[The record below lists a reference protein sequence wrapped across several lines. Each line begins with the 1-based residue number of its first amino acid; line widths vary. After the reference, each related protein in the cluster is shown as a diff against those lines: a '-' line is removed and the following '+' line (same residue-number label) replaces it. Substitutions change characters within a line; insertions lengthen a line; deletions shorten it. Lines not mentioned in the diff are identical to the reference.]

1 MTALNAIY
9 RTCGTRGPYGAPL
22 HLLAGLKFEWIFGG
36 GRQLCATNNET
47 SSAVFLSFMNDAL
60 VAS

>member
-1 MTALNAIY
+1 MAVLNDIY
-9 RTCGTRGPYGAPL
+9 RTCGTPGSNAAPL
-22 HLLAGLKFEWIFGG
+22 LLLAGLKFEQIFGG

-47 SSAVFLSFMNDAL
+47 SFYVFLSFMNDAF